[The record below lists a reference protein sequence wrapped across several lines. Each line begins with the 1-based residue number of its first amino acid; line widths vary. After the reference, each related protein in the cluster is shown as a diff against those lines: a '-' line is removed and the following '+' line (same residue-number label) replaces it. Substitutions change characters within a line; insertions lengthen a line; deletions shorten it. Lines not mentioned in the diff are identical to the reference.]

1 MKIHAMDETSMESS
15 GSIEKLELLELE
27 LERPLV
33 VVWVLVFIVGFGL
46 DEDDVLVKLD
56 VGNVTVLGL
65 LEDCLVL

>member
-1 MKIHAMDETSMESS
+1 MKIHARDETSMESP
-15 GSIEKLELLELE
+15 GSIETLELLELE